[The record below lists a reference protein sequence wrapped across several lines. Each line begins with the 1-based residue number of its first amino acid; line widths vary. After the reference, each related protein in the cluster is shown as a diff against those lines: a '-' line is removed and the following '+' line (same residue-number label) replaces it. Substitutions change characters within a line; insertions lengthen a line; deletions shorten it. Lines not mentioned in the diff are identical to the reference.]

1 MMLLLFQKMMN
12 LNETLSDFFCLA
24 IYIHMKLF
32 ILLFFFTIS
41 NSSSAFFLNNIFT
54 FFRNRNQETI
64 QKKCSCPYY
73 YNKKLI
79 ILTPGGLYGFYTLGV
94 SSFIKDHYNLTDCV
108 FSGSSAGSWNSL
120 FLSYQ
125 GDKNITQNMLQLI
138 SHVQNQSSIHKIQT
152 SMKCFLLC
160 NFNTSDFDLTKSS
173 LGVTTFTGLFSFK
186 LILYT
191 HFYDLEDFINCCM
204 ASSHIPFISGKLFF
218 RYKKLLS
225 FDGGFS
231 RYPYQKYPIPS
242 LVISPDMW
250 NSSYTNSSGPFGSL
264 TLSKNKPVN
273 FTELFIQGYN
283 DTKNNKYILD
293 SIFTPL

>member
-1 MMLLLFQKMMN
+1 
-12 LNETLSDFFCLA
+12 
-24 IYIHMKLF
+24 MKLF
-32 ILLFFFTIS
+32 ILLFILSIS

-64 QKKCSCPYY
+64 QKKCPYY
-73 YNKKLI
+73 NNKKLI

-94 SSFIKDHYNLTDCV
+94 SSFIKDNYNLTDCV

-120 FLSYQ
+120 FLSHQ
-125 GDKNITQNMLQLI
+125 GEQNITQNMLHLI
-138 SHVQNQSSIHKIQT
+138 SRVQNQSSLHKMQKT
-152 SMKCFLLC
+152 MKCFLLQ
-160 NFNTSDFDLTKSS
+160 NFNSSDFDLTKTSV
-173 LGVTTFTGLFSFK
+173 GVTTLTRKLSFQ

-218 RYKKLLS
+218 FYKKLLS

-231 RYPYQKYPIPS
+231 KYPYQKYPIPS

-250 NSSYTNSSGPFGSL
+250 NSSYTNSSGPLGSL
-264 TLSKNKPVN
+264 TLSKNKPIN
-273 FTELFIQGYN
+273 FTELYIQGYN

>member
-1 MMLLLFQKMMN
+1 
-12 LNETLSDFFCLA
+12 
-24 IYIHMKLF
+24 MKFF
-32 ILLFFFTIS
+32 ILLFFFTIY
-41 NSSSAFFLNNIFT
+41 NSSSAFVLNNIFS
-54 FFRNRNQETI
+54 FFRNRNQEII
-64 QKKCSCPYY
+64 QKKCPCPCPYY

-94 SSFIKDHYNLTDCV
+94 SSYIKDNYNLTDCV

-125 GDKNITQNMLQLI
+125 GDQNITQNMLQLI
-138 SHVQNQSSIHKIQT
+138 SHVQNQSSIYNIQT

-173 LGVTTFTGLFSFK
+173 VGVTTFTGIFSFK

-204 ASSHIPFISGKLFF
+204 ASSHIPFISGKLLF
-218 RYKKLLS
+218 RYKKRLS

-231 RYPYQKYPIPS
+231 KFPYQKYPIPS

-250 NSSYTNSSGPFGSL
+250 NSSYTNSSGPLGSL
-264 TLSKNKPVN
+264 TLSKNKPIN

-283 DTKNNKYILD
+283 DTKNHKYILD
-293 SIFTPL
+293 TIFTPL